1 MNVNNTTSSVSSN
14 NGFSGMISGMDTD
27 SLVEKLLSGTQSKID
42 KQKAI
47 KTQTEWKIEN
57 YRDVITQINSFSSK
71 YFNTA
76 YGASSKNNLASSA
89 FFNAMTSR
97 VTGGNAVKIISSAA
111 GASTEDMN
119 IIVKQLASKAKLTS
133 SVNVSGESVLKG
145 GTVNVDQIK
154 SIIDTEGEFT
164 FTLALDGAG
173 KSISLKAE
181 DITDASG
188 NITED
193 SIISALKTEVSQ
205 KFGGYVK
212 VNTAEVEGAKNV
224 SLAVDFEGV
233 NGESGHELKIT
244 GSNAAAF
251 GFEPGASTRISTS
264 SKLSSLG
271 LTGDSFS
278 FEINGEEF
286 SFTGENT
293 IADVISAVNKSDA
306 GVKLSYS
313 SISDSFSMEATESGS
328 KYGIN
333 VTETSGD
340 FLSKIF
346 GSDKFE
352 NGALKSDA
360 VTAGTD
366 AIVSING
373 NEFSRTSNNFTI
385 EGVTLQ
391 LTEVSQAKY
400 DAAGNVIGYEE
411 TNVTTERN
419 TDAIFD
425 TIKSFVEDYN
435 KLIEKLN
442 GYVTADPTYRKY
454 APLTD
459 AQRDEMTESQIEK
472 WEEKSKQGLL
482 YGDSTI
488 RGFLQD
494 MRSALYTRSN
504 TSAIALYNIGIET
517 SSNKEDR
524 GKLVI
529 DEEALKKALS
539 ENIEEVEK
547 LFVGENGLSEKLTNI
562 MDKTAKVSAGSPGEL
577 VRLAG
582 AKELKATQTNSTL
595 AAELKRIDDRI
606 SLLNTR
612 YNKEKDR
619 YWKQFNAMETI
630 ISNYSA
636 QSAYLGQQFTY

>member
-1 MNVNNTTSSVSSN
+1 MNVNSTSSVSSN

-42 KQKAI
+42 KQNAL

-57 YRDVITQINSFSSK
+57 YRDVITSINSFSSK
-71 YFNTA
+71 YFDTS
-76 YGASSKNNLASSA
+76 YGASTTNNLSSSA
-89 FFNAMTSR
+89 FFNTMTSK
-97 VTGGNAVKIISSAA
+97 VSGSNAVKIISSAA

-145 GTVNVDQIK
+145 GKVDIEAIK
-154 SIIDTEGEFT
+154 STIESNGEFT
-164 FTLALDGAG
+164 FTLTLDGAQ
-173 KSISLKAE
+173 KSITLKKE
-181 DITDASG
+181 DITDADG

-193 SIISALKTEVSQ
+193 SVISALETEVSQ

-212 VNTAEVEGAKNV
+212 VNVDSEKAV
-224 SLAVDFEGV
+224 SLAIDF
-233 NGESGHELKIT
+233 NGEKGHELKGT
-244 GSNAAAF
+244 GSNASAF
-251 GFEPGASTRISTS
+251 GFEPGSSTRISTS
-264 SKLSSLG
+264 SKLSELG

-278 FEINGEEF
+278 FEINGEKF
-286 SFTGENT
+286 SFTAENT
-293 IADVISAVNKSDA
+293 VADVISAINKSDA

-313 SISDSFSMEATESGS
+313 SISDSFSMEATESGA
-328 KYGIN
+328 KFGISI
-333 VTETSGD
+333 TETSGN

-346 GSDKFE
+346 GADKFE
-352 NGALKSDA
+352 NGALKADA

-373 NEFSRTSNNFTI
+373 NEFSRTSNSFTI
-385 EGVTLQ
+385 DGVTLQ
-391 LTEVSQAKY
+391 LTDVSAQKY

-411 TNVTTERN
+411 SKITTERD
-419 TDAIFD
+419 TEAIFN

-435 KLIEKLN
+435 KMIEKLN
-442 GYVTADPTYRKY
+442 GYVYEEPNYRKY

-488 RGFLQD
+488 RTFLQN
-494 MRSALYTRSN
+494 MRNALYTKST
-504 TSAIALYNIGIET
+504 TSKIALYDIGIET
-517 SSNKEDR
+517 SSNMDDR

-539 ENIEEVEK
+539 TNMEEVEK
-547 LFVGENGLSEKLTNI
+547 LFAGTNGLASKLNDI
-562 MDKTAKVSAGSPGEL
+562 MDKTAKVSAADPGEL
-577 VRLAG
+577 VRIAG
-582 AKELKATQTNSTL
+582 AKESKATQTQSTL
-595 AAELKRIDDRI
+595 YEELRRIDERI

>member
-1 MNVNNTTSSVSSN
+1 MNVNSTTSSVSSN

-42 KQKAI
+42 KQKGL

-89 FFNAMTSR
+89 FFNAMTSK
-97 VTGGNAVKIISSAA
+97 VTGGNAVKIVSSAA

-154 SIIDTEGEFT
+154 SVIDTEGEFT
-164 FTLALDGAG
+164 FTLSLDGAG
-173 KSISLKAE
+173 KSITLKDE

-193 SIISALKTEVSQ
+193 SIISALETEVSQ

-212 VNTAEVEGAKNV
+212 VNTAEVDGAKNI
-224 SLAVDFEGV
+224 SLAVDF
-233 NGESGHELKIT
+233 NGESGHELKVT
-244 GSNAAAF
+244 GSNAMAL
-251 GFEPGASTRISTS
+251 GLNPGTSTRISTS
-264 SKLSSLG
+264 SKLSELG
-271 LTGDSFS
+271 LTGDAFS
-278 FEINGEEF
+278 FEINGEKFEF
-286 SFTGENT
+286 TAEST

-313 SISDSFSMEATESGS
+313 SISDSFSIEATESGS

-333 VTETSGD
+333 ITETSGG

-346 GSDKFE
+346 GSENFE
-352 NGALKSDA
+352 NGVLKQDA
-360 VTAGTD
+360 VTKGTD

-373 NEFSRTSNNFTI
+373 NEFSRTSNNFTV

-400 DAAGNVIGYEE
+400 DAAGNVTGYEE
-411 TNVTTERN
+411 TKVTTERN
-419 TDAIFD
+419 TEAIFD

-435 KLIEKLN
+435 KMIEKLN

-547 LFVGENGLSEKLTNI
+547 LFVGENGLADKLTNI

>member
-1 MNVNNTTSSVSSN
+1 MNVNSTSSVSSN

-27 SLVEKLLSGTQSKID
+27 TLVEKLLSGTQSKID
-42 KQKAI
+42 KQKGL

-57 YRDVITQINSFSSK
+57 YRDVITQINSFSTK
-71 YFNTA
+71 YFNTT
-76 YGASSKNNLASSA
+76 YGASSKNNLSSSA
-89 FFNAMTSR
+89 FFNAMTSK
-97 VTGGNAVKIISSAA
+97 VTGGNAVKVISSAA
-111 GASTEDMN
+111 GASAEDMN
-119 IIVKQLASKAKLTS
+119 IIVKQLASKAKLSS

-145 GTVNVDQIK
+145 GSVDVDQIK
-154 SIIDTEGEFT
+154 SIIDENGEFT
-164 FTLALDGAG
+164 FTLSLDGAQ
-173 KSISLKAE
+173 KSITLKAD
-181 DITDASG
+181 DIKDVNG
-188 NITED
+188 DITED
-193 SIISALKTEVSQ
+193 SIIDALGKEISQ

-212 VNTAEVEGAKNV
+212 LEATEVDGSKKLN
-224 SLAVDFEGV
+224 LAIDF
-233 NGESGHELKIT
+233 NGEKGHELKVT
-244 GSNAAAF
+244 GSNASAF
-251 GFEPGASTRISTS
+251 GFEPGSSTRISTS
-264 SKLSSLG
+264 SKLSALG
-271 LTGDSFS
+271 LTGDNFS
-278 FEINGEEF
+278 FEINGEKF
-286 SFTGENT
+286 SFTAENT
-293 IADVISAVNKSDA
+293 VADVISAVNKSDA

-313 SISDSFSMEATESGS
+313 SISDSFSLEATESGS

-333 VTETSGD
+333 ITETSGD

-346 GSDKFE
+346 GADKFE

-360 VTAGTD
+360 VVAGQD
-366 AIVSING
+366 AVVSING

-385 EGVTLQ
+385 DGITLQ
-391 LTEVSQAKY
+391 LTAVSEAKY
-400 DAAGNVIGYEE
+400 DGNGNVIGYEE
-411 TNVTTERN
+411 TKITTERD
-419 TDAIFD
+419 TEAIFE

-435 KLIEKLN
+435 KMLDKLN
-442 GYVTADPTYRKY
+442 GYIYEEPNYRKY

-488 RGFLQD
+488 RTFLQN
-494 MRSALYTRSN
+494 MRSALYTKST
-504 TSAIALYNIGIET
+504 TSKVALYDIGIET

-547 LFVGENGLSEKLTNI
+547 LFVGTNGLSDKLTDI
-562 MDKTAKVSAGSPGEL
+562 MDRTAKVSAADPGEL

-582 AKELKATQTNSTL
+582 AKESKATQTQSTL
-595 AAELKRIDDRI
+595 YNELKRIDDRI
-606 SLLNTR
+606 SVLNTR

-630 ISNYSA
+630 ISNYSS
-636 QSAYLGQQFTY
+636 QSAYLGQQFSY

>member
-1 MNVNNTTSSVSSN
+1 MNVNSTSSVSSN

-42 KQKAI
+42 KQKGL

-71 YFNTA
+71 YFNTT
-76 YGASSKNNLASSA
+76 YGSSAKNNLSSSA
-89 FFNAMTSR
+89 FFNAMTSK
-97 VTGGNAVKIISSAA
+97 VISGNAVKVVSSAA

-145 GTVNVDQIK
+145 GK
-154 SIIDTEGEFT
+154 IDTEAIKSTINETGEFT
-164 FTLALDGAG
+164 FTLTLDGAQ
-173 KSISLKAE
+173 KAITLKKE
-181 DITDASG
+181 DLMDADG

-193 SIISALKTEVSQ
+193 AVISALETEVSQ
-205 KFGGYVK
+205 KFGGYIK
-212 VNTAEVEGAKNV
+212 VNVAEVDGAKNI
-224 SLAVDFEGV
+224 SLAIDF
-233 NGESGHELKIT
+233 NGEKGHELKVT
-244 GSNAAAF
+244 GANASAL
-251 GFEPGASTRISTS
+251 GLVPGASTRISTS
-264 SKLSSLG
+264 SKLSELG

-278 FEINGEEF
+278 FEINGEKF
-286 SFTGENT
+286 SFTAENT
-293 IADVISAVNKSDA
+293 VADVISAVNKSDA

-313 SISDSFSMEATESGS
+313 SISDSFSMEATESGA
-328 KYGIN
+328 KFGIN
-333 VTETSGD
+333 ITETSGN

-360 VTAGTD
+360 VVAGQD

-385 EGVTLQ
+385 DGVTLQ
-391 LTEVSQAKY
+391 LTDVSAAKY
-400 DAAGNVIGYEE
+400 DGSGNVIGYEE
-411 TNVTTERN
+411 TKITTERD
-419 TDAIFD
+419 TESILE

-435 KLIEKLN
+435 KMLEKLN
-442 GYVTADPTYRKY
+442 GYIYEEPNYRKY

-488 RGFLQD
+488 RNFLQQ
-494 MRSALYTRSN
+494 MRGALYTKST
-504 TSAIALYNIGIET
+504 TSSVALYNIGIET
-517 SSNKEDR
+517 SSNKDDR

-529 DEEALKKALS
+529 DEEALKKAL
-539 ENIEEVEK
+539 ETNADEVEK
-547 LFVGENGLSEKLTNI
+547 LFVGENGLAEKLTNI
-562 MDKTAKVSAGSPGEL
+562 MDRTAKVSAADPGEL
-577 VRLAG
+577 VRIAG
-582 AKELKATQTNSTL
+582 AKESKATQTQSTL
-595 AAELKRIDDRI
+595 YNELKRIDDRI
-606 SLLNTR
+606 SVLNTR

-630 ISNYSA
+630 ISNYSS

>member
-1 MNVNNTTSSVSSN
+1 MNVNSTSSVSSN

-42 KQKAI
+42 KQKGL

-57 YRDVITQINSFSSK
+57 YRDVITQINNFSSK

-76 YGASSKNNLASSA
+76 YGASSKNNLSSAA
-89 FFNAMTSR
+89 FFNAMTSK
-97 VTGGNAVKIISSAA
+97 VSGGNAVKIISSAA
-111 GASTEDMN
+111 GASAEDMN
-119 IIVKQLASKAKLTS
+119 IIVKQLASKAKLSS

-145 GTVNVDQIK
+145 GKVNIEQIK
-154 SIIDTEGEFT
+154 STIDQNGEFT
-164 FTLALDGAG
+164 FTLSLDGAQ
-173 KSISLKAE
+173 KAITLKKE
-181 DITDASG
+181 DIMDADG

-193 SIISALKTEVSQ
+193 SVIDALGKEISQ

-212 VNTAEVEGAKNV
+212 LNTTEVDGAKNV
-224 SLAVDFEGV
+224 SLAIDF
-233 NGESGHELKIT
+233 NGEKGHELRVT
-244 GSNAAAF
+244 GANAGAF

-264 SKLSSLG
+264 SKLSDLG

-278 FEINGEEF
+278 FEINGEKF
-286 SFTGENT
+286 SFTANNT
-293 IADVISAVNKSDA
+293 VADVISAINKSDA

-313 SISDSFSMEATESGS
+313 SISDSFSLEATESGS
-328 KYGIN
+328 KFGISIN
-333 VTETSGD
+333 ETEGN

-352 NGALKSDA
+352 NGALKADA
-360 VTAGTD
+360 VVAGQD
-366 AIVSING
+366 AVVSING

-385 EGVTLQ
+385 DGVTMQ
-391 LTEVSQAKY
+391 LTAVSAQKY
-400 DAAGNVIGYEE
+400 DGAGNVIGYEE
-411 TNVTTERN
+411 TKVSTERD
-419 TDAIFD
+419 TEAIFE

-435 KLIEKLN
+435 KMIEKLN
-442 GYVTADPTYRKY
+442 GYVYEEPTYRKY

-482 YGDSTI
+482 YGDTTI
-488 RGFLQD
+488 RNFLQN
-494 MRSALYTRSN
+494 MRSALYTKST
-504 TSAIALYNIGIET
+504 TSKIALYDIGIET
-517 SSNKEDR
+517 SSNKDDR

-539 ENIEEVEK
+539 ENVEEVEK
-547 LFVGENGLSEKLTNI
+547 LFVGTNGLADKLSDI
-562 MDKTAKVSAGSPGEL
+562 MDRTAKVSAATPGEL
-577 VRLAG
+577 VRIAG
-582 AKELKATQTNSTL
+582 AKESKATQTQSTL
-595 AAELKRIDDRI
+595 YNELRKIDERI
-606 SLLNTR
+606 SVLNTR

-630 ISNYSA
+630 ISNYSS

>member
-1 MNVNNTTSSVSSN
+1 MNVNSTSSVSSN

-42 KQKAI
+42 KQKGL

-57 YRDVITQINSFSSK
+57 YRDVITQINSFSTK

-76 YGASSKNNLASSA
+76 YGASAKNNLASSA
-89 FFNAMTSR
+89 FFNAMTSK

-145 GTVNVDQIK
+145 GQINIEQIK
-154 SIIDTEGEFT
+154 SVIDTNGEIT
-164 FTLALDGAG
+164 FTLSLDGAE
-173 KSISLKAE
+173 KAITLKKE
-181 DITDASG
+181 DIIDADG

-193 SIISALKTEVSQ
+193 AVINALETEVSQ
-205 KFGGYVK
+205 KFGGYIK
-212 VNTAEVEGAKNV
+212 VNVAEADGAKNI
-224 SLAVDFEGV
+224 SLAIDF
-233 NGESGHELKIT
+233 NGEKGHELKVT
-244 GSNAAAF
+244 GANASAL
-251 GFEPGASTRISTS
+251 GLVPGASTRISTS
-264 SKLSSLG
+264 SKLSALG

-278 FEINGEEF
+278 FEINGEKF

-293 IADVISAVNKSDA
+293 VADVISAINKSDA

-313 SISDSFSMEATESGS
+313 SISDSFSMEATESGA
-328 KYGIN
+328 KFGIN
-333 VTETSGD
+333 ITETSGN

-352 NGALKSDA
+352 NGALKTDA
-360 VTAGTD
+360 VVAGTD

-385 EGVTLQ
+385 DGVTLQ
-391 LTEVSQAKY
+391 LTDVSAAKY
-400 DAAGNVIGYEE
+400 DASGNVIGYEE
-411 TNVTTERN
+411 TKVTTERD
-419 TDAIFD
+419 TEAIFN

-435 KLIEKLN
+435 KMLEKLN
-442 GYVTADPTYRKY
+442 GYIYEEPNYRKY

-459 AQRDEMTESQIEK
+459 AQRDEMTDSQIEK

-488 RGFLQD
+488 RNFLQQ
-494 MRSALYTRSN
+494 MRGALYTKST
-504 TSAIALYNIGIET
+504 TSKIALYDIGIET
-517 SSNKEDR
+517 SSNKEDK

-529 DEEALKKALS
+529 DEEALKKAI
-539 ENIEEVEK
+539 ETNAEEVEK
-547 LFVGENGLSEKLTNI
+547 LFVGSNGLADKLTNI
-562 MDKTAKVSAGSPGEL
+562 MDRTAKVSAADPGEL
-577 VRLAG
+577 VRIAG
-582 AKELKATQTNSTL
+582 AKESKATQTNSTL
-595 AAELKRIDDRI
+595 YAELKRIDNRI
-606 SLLNTR
+606 SILNTR

-630 ISNYSA
+630 ISNYSS

>member
-1 MNVNNTTSSVSSN
+1 MNVNSTSSVSSN

-42 KQKAI
+42 KQNAL

-57 YRDVITQINSFSSK
+57 YRDVITSINSFSSK
-71 YFNTA
+71 YFDTS
-76 YGASSKNNLASSA
+76 YGASTTNNLSSSA
-89 FFNAMTSR
+89 FFNTMTSK
-97 VTGGNAVKIISSAA
+97 VSGGNAVKIISSAA

-145 GTVNVDQIK
+145 GKVNVDQIK
-154 SIIDTEGEFT
+154 SVIDTSGEFT
-164 FTLALDGAG
+164 FTLSLDGAQ
-173 KSISLKAE
+173 KAITLKKE
-181 DITDASG
+181 DIMDADG

-193 SIISALKTEVSQ
+193 SVISALETEISQ

-212 VNTAEVEGAKNV
+212 VNVDSEKAV
-224 SLAVDFEGV
+224 SLAIDF
-233 NGESGHELKIT
+233 NGEKGHELKVT
-244 GSNAAAF
+244 GSNAGAL
-251 GFEPGASTRISTS
+251 GFEPGSSTRISTS
-264 SKLSSLG
+264 SKLSDLG

-278 FEINGEEF
+278 FEINGEKF
-286 SFTGENT
+286 SFTADNT
-293 IADVISAVNKSDA
+293 VADVISAVNKSDA

-313 SISDSFSMEATESGS
+313 SISDSFSMEATESGA

-333 VTETSGD
+333 ITETSGD

-346 GSDKFE
+346 GADKFE
-352 NGALKSDA
+352 NGALKADA
-360 VTAGTD
+360 VVAGKD
-366 AIVSING
+366 AVVSING

-391 LTEVSQAKY
+391 LTDVSTAKY
-400 DAAGNVIGYEE
+400 DASGNVIGYEE
-411 TNVTTERN
+411 SKITTERD
-419 TDAIFD
+419 TDAIFN

-435 KLIEKLN
+435 KMIEKLN
-442 GYVTADPTYRKY
+442 GYVYEEPNYRKY

-488 RGFLQD
+488 RNFLQN
-494 MRSALYTRSN
+494 MRSALYTKST
-504 TSAIALYNIGIET
+504 TSKIALYDIGIET
-517 SSNKEDR
+517 SSNKDNR

-539 ENIEEVEK
+539 TNMEEVEK
-547 LFVGENGLSEKLTNI
+547 LFAGTNGLASKLTDI
-562 MDKTAKVSAGSPGEL
+562 MDRTAKVSAATPGEL
-577 VRLAG
+577 VRIAG
-582 AKELKATQTNSTL
+582 AKESKATQTQSTL
-595 AAELKRIDDRI
+595 YEELRRIDERI

>member
-1 MNVNNTTSSVSSN
+1 MNVNSTSSVSSN

-27 SLVEKLLSGTQSKID
+27 TLVEKLLSGTQSKID
-42 KQKAI
+42 KQKGL

-76 YGASSKNNLASSA
+76 YGASAKNNLSSSA
-89 FFNAMTSR
+89 FFNAMTSK

-145 GTVNVDQIK
+145 GKVNIEQIK
-154 SIIDTEGEFT
+154 SVIDTSGEFT
-164 FTLALDGAG
+164 FTLSLDGAE
-173 KSISLKAE
+173 KAITLKTE
-181 DITDASG
+181 DITDANG

-193 SIISALKTEVSQ
+193 SVISALETEVSQ

-212 VNTAEVEGAKNV
+212 VNVTEVDGAKNI
-224 SLAVDFEGV
+224 SLAVDF
-233 NGESGHELKIT
+233 NGEKGHELKVT
-244 GSNAAAF
+244 GSNAGAF
-251 GFEPGASTRISTS
+251 GLEPGASTRISTS

-278 FEINGEEF
+278 FQINGEKF
-286 SFTGENT
+286 SFTADNT
-293 IADVISAVNKSDA
+293 VADVISAINKSDA

-313 SISDSFSMEATESGS
+313 SISDSFSMEATESGA
-328 KYGIN
+328 KYGISI
-333 VTETSGD
+333 TETSGD

-352 NGALKSDA
+352 NGVLKSDA
-360 VTAGTD
+360 VVAGQD

-385 EGVTLQ
+385 DGVTLQ
-391 LTEVSQAKY
+391 LTDVSAAKY
-400 DAAGNVIGYEE
+400 DGSGNVIGYEE
-411 TNVTTERN
+411 TKIETERD
-419 TDAIFD
+419 TEAIFN

-435 KLIEKLN
+435 KMLDKLN
-442 GYVTADPTYRKY
+442 GYIYAKPTYRKY

-482 YGDSTI
+482 YGDTTI
-488 RGFLQD
+488 RTFLQQ
-494 MRSALYTRSN
+494 MRSALYTKST
-504 TSAIALYNIGIET
+504 TSKVALYDIGIET
-517 SSNKEDR
+517 SSNKDDR

-529 DEEALKKALS
+529 DEEALKKAL
-539 ENIEEVEK
+539 ETNPDEVEK
-547 LFVGENGLSEKLTNI
+547 LFVGTNGLASKLTNI
-562 MDKTAKVSAGSPGEL
+562 MDRTAKVSAADPGEL
-577 VRLAG
+577 VRIAG
-582 AKELKATQTNSTL
+582 AKESKATQTQSTL
-595 AAELKRIDDRI
+595 YYELRRIDDRI
-606 SLLNTR
+606 SVLNTR

>member
-1 MNVNNTTSSVSSN
+1 MNVNSTSSASSN

-27 SLVEKLLSGTQSKID
+27 QLVEKLLSGTQSKID
-42 KQKAI
+42 KQKGL

-57 YRDVITQINSFSSK
+57 YRDVITQINGFSTK

-76 YGASSKNNLASSA
+76 FGASSKNNLSSSA
-89 FFNAMTSR
+89 FFNAMTSK

-119 IIVKQLASKAKLTS
+119 IIVKQLASKAKLSS

-145 GTVNVDQIK
+145 GKIQVDQIK
-154 SIIDTEGEFT
+154 SVIDTNGEFT
-164 FTLALDGAG
+164 FTLSLDGAQ
-173 KSISLKAE
+173 KAITLKAE
-181 DITDASG
+181 DITDADG

-193 SIISALKTEVSQ
+193 SVISALKTEISQ

-212 VNTAEVEGAKNV
+212 VNVAEVDGAKNL
-224 SLAVDFEGV
+224 SLAIDF
-233 NGESGHELKIT
+233 NGEKGHELKVT
-244 GSNAAAF
+244 GSNAGAL
-251 GFEPGASTRISTS
+251 GLEPGASTRISTS
-264 SKLSSLG
+264 SKLSALG

-278 FEINGEEF
+278 FEINGEKF
-286 SFTGENT
+286 SFTKDNT

-313 SISDSFSMEATESGS
+313 SISDSFSVEATETGS

-333 VTETSGD
+333 ITETSGD

-352 NGALKSDA
+352 NGKLKSGA
-360 VTAGTD
+360 VVAGKD

-385 EGVTLQ
+385 DGVTLQ

-411 TNVTTERN
+411 TKVTTERD

-435 KLIEKLN
+435 KMIEKLN
-442 GYVTADPTYRKY
+442 DYVYAEPTYRKY

-488 RGFLQD
+488 RTFLQN
-494 MRSALYTRSN
+494 MRSALYTKST
-504 TSAIALYNIGIET
+504 TSKIALYDIGIET

-539 ENIEEVEK
+539 SNPEEIEK
-547 LFVGENGLSEKLTNI
+547 LFVGTNGLASKLTDI
-562 MDKTAKVSAGSPGEL
+562 MDRTAKVSAATPGEL
-577 VRLAG
+577 VRIAG
-582 AKELKATQTNSTL
+582 AKESKATQTQSTL
-595 AAELKRIDDRI
+595 YNELKRIDDRI
-606 SLLNTR
+606 SVLNTR

-630 ISNYSA
+630 ISNYSS

>member
-42 KQKAI
+42 KQKAL

-57 YRDVITQINSFSSK
+57 YRDVITQINGFSSK

-76 YGASSKNNLASSA
+76 YGASAKNNLASSA
-89 FFNAMTSR
+89 FFNAMTSK
-97 VTGGNAVKIISSAA
+97 VSGSNAVKIVSSAA

-119 IIVKQLASKAKLTS
+119 IIVKQLASKAKLSS

-145 GTVNVDQIK
+145 GSVNVDQIK
-154 SIIDTEGEFT
+154 SVIDTNGEFT
-164 FTLALDGAG
+164 FTLSLDGAQ
-173 KSISLKAE
+173 KAITLKKE
-181 DITDASG
+181 ELMDADG

-193 SIISALKTEVSQ
+193 AVIDALSKDISQ

-212 VNTAEVEGAKNV
+212 LNPEDTENLKIE
-224 SLAVDFEGV
+224 VDFG
-233 NGESGHELKIT
+233 GEKGHELKIV
-244 GSNAAAF
+244 GANASAL

-264 SKLSSLG
+264 SKLSDLG

-278 FEINGEEF
+278 FEINGEKF

-293 IADVISAVNKSDA
+293 VADVISAVNKSDA

-313 SISDSFSMEATESGS
+313 SISDSFSIEATESGA

-333 VTETSGD
+333 IKETSGD
-340 FLSKIF
+340 FLSRIF
-346 GSDKFE
+346 GADNFE
-352 NGALKSDA
+352 NGELKADA

-373 NEFSRTSNNFTI
+373 NEFSRTSNTFTI
-385 EGVTLQ
+385 DGVTLQ
-391 LTEVSQAKY
+391 LTDVSNAKY

-411 TNVTTERN
+411 AKVTTERD
-419 TDAIFD
+419 TESIVE

-435 KLIEKLN
+435 KMLDKLN
-442 GYVTADPTYRKY
+442 GYIYEDPNYRKY

-482 YGDSTI
+482 YQDSTI
-488 RGFLQD
+488 RTFLQN
-494 MRSALYTRSN
+494 MRSALYTKSA
-504 TSAIALYNIGIET
+504 TSKVALYDIGIET
-517 SSNKEDR
+517 SNNKDDK

-529 DEEALKKALS
+529 DEDALRKAL
-539 ENIEEVEK
+539 ETNPEEVEK
-547 LFVGENGLSEKLTNI
+547 LFTGTNGLASKLTNI
-562 MDKTAKVSAGSPGEL
+562 MDKTAKVSASNPGEL
-577 VRLAG
+577 VRMAG
-582 AKELKATQTNSTL
+582 AKELKTTQTNSTL
-595 AAELKRIDDRI
+595 YAELKRIDDRI
-606 SLLNTR
+606 SVLNTR

-630 ISNYSA
+630 ISNYSS

>member
-1 MNVNNTTSSVSSN
+1 MNVNSTSSVSSN

-27 SLVEKLLSGTQSKID
+27 TLVEKLLSGTQSKID
-42 KQKAI
+42 KQKGL

-76 YGASSKNNLASSA
+76 FGASSKNNLASSA
-89 FFNAMTSR
+89 FFNAMTSK
-97 VTGGNAVKIISSAA
+97 VTGGNAVKVISSAA

-119 IIVKQLASKAKLTS
+119 IIVKQLASKAKLSS

-145 GTVNVDQIK
+145 GSVNVEQIK
-154 SIIDTEGEFT
+154 SVIDTNGEFT
-164 FTLALDGAG
+164 FTLTLDGAQ
-173 KSISLKAE
+173 KAITLKAE
-181 DITDASG
+181 DITDADG

-193 SIISALKTEVSQ
+193 SVISALETEVSQ

-212 VNTAEVEGAKNV
+212 VNVAEVDGSKKL
-224 SLAVDFEGV
+224 SLAVDF
-233 NGESGHELKIT
+233 NGEKGHELRVT
-244 GSNAAAF
+244 GANASAL
-251 GFEPGASTRISTS
+251 GLVPGASTRISTS
-264 SKLSSLG
+264 SKLSELG

-278 FEINGEEF
+278 FEINGEKF
-286 SFTGENT
+286 SFTADNT
-293 IADVISAVNKSDA
+293 VADVISAVNKSDA

-313 SISDSFSMEATESGS
+313 SISDSFSMEATESGA
-328 KYGIN
+328 KYGISI
-333 VTETSGD
+333 TETSGD

-352 NGALKSDA
+352 NGVLKSDA
-360 VTAGTD
+360 VVAGQD

-385 EGVTLQ
+385 DGVTLQ
-391 LTEVSQAKY
+391 LTDVSAAKY
-400 DAAGNVIGYEE
+400 DGSGNVIGYEE
-411 TNVTTERN
+411 TKIATERD
-419 TDAIFD
+419 TEAIFN

-435 KLIEKLN
+435 KMLDKLN
-442 GYVTADPTYRKY
+442 GYIYEEPNYRKY

-488 RGFLQD
+488 RTFLQQ
-494 MRSALYTRSN
+494 MRSALYTKST
-504 TSAIALYNIGIET
+504 TSKVALYDIGIET
-517 SSNKEDR
+517 SSNKDDR

-529 DEEALKKALS
+529 DEEALKKAL
-539 ENIEEVEK
+539 ETNADEVEK
-547 LFVGENGLSEKLTNI
+547 LFVGENGLAEKLTTI
-562 MDKTAKVSAGSPGEL
+562 MDRTAKVSAADPGEL
-577 VRLAG
+577 VRIAG
-582 AKELKATQTNSTL
+582 AKESKATQTQSTL
-595 AAELKRIDDRI
+595 YNELRRIDERI
-606 SLLNTR
+606 SVLNTR

-630 ISNYSA
+630 ISNYSS

>member
-1 MNVNNTTSSVSSN
+1 MNVNSTSSVSSN

-27 SLVEKLLSGTQSKID
+27 TLVEKLLSGTQSKID
-42 KQKAI
+42 KQKGL

-76 YGASSKNNLASSA
+76 FGASSKNNLASSA
-89 FFNAMTSR
+89 FFNAMTSK
-97 VTGGNAVKIISSAA
+97 VTGGNAVKVISSAA

-119 IIVKQLASKAKLTS
+119 IIVKQLASKAKLSS

-145 GTVNVDQIK
+145 GSVNVEQIK
-154 SIIDTEGEFT
+154 SVIDTNGEFT
-164 FTLALDGAG
+164 FTLTLDGAQ
-173 KSISLKAE
+173 KAITLKAE
-181 DITDASG
+181 DITDADG

-193 SIISALKTEVSQ
+193 SVISALETEVSQ

-212 VNTAEVEGAKNV
+212 VNVAEVDGSKKL
-224 SLAVDFEGV
+224 SLAVDF
-233 NGESGHELKIT
+233 NGEKGHELRVT
-244 GSNAAAF
+244 GANASAL
-251 GFEPGASTRISTS
+251 GLVPGASTRISTS
-264 SKLSSLG
+264 SKLSELG

-278 FEINGEEF
+278 FEINGEKF
-286 SFTGENT
+286 SFTADNT
-293 IADVISAVNKSDA
+293 VADVISAVNKSDA

-313 SISDSFSMEATESGS
+313 SISDSFSMEATESGA
-328 KYGIN
+328 KYGISI
-333 VTETSGD
+333 TETSGD

-360 VTAGTD
+360 VVAGQD

-385 EGVTLQ
+385 DGVTLQ
-391 LTEVSQAKY
+391 LTDVSAAKY
-400 DAAGNVIGYEE
+400 DANGNVIGYEE
-411 TNVTTERN
+411 TKIATERD
-419 TDAIFD
+419 TEAIFN

-435 KLIEKLN
+435 KMLDKLN
-442 GYVTADPTYRKY
+442 GYIYEEPNYRKY

-488 RGFLQD
+488 RNFLQQ
-494 MRSALYTRSN
+494 MRGALYTKST
-504 TSAIALYNIGIET
+504 TSSVALYNIGIET
-517 SSNKEDR
+517 SSNKDDR

-529 DEEALKKALS
+529 DEEALKKAL
-539 ENIEEVEK
+539 ETNADEVEK
-547 LFVGENGLSEKLTNI
+547 LFVGENGLAEKLTNI
-562 MDKTAKVSAGSPGEL
+562 MDRTAKVSAADPGEL
-577 VRLAG
+577 VRIAG
-582 AKELKATQTNSTL
+582 AKESKATQTQSTL
-595 AAELKRIDDRI
+595 YNELRRIDERI
-606 SLLNTR
+606 SVLNTR

-630 ISNYSA
+630 ISNYSS

>member
-1 MNVNNTTSSVSSN
+1 MNVNSTSSVSSN

-42 KQKAI
+42 KQKAL

-57 YRDVITQINSFSSK
+57 YRDVITQINGFSSK

-76 YGASSKNNLASSA
+76 YGASAKNNLASSA
-89 FFNAMTSR
+89 FFNAMTSK
-97 VTGGNAVKIISSAA
+97 VSGSNAVKIVSSAA

-119 IIVKQLASKAKLTS
+119 IIVKQLASKAKLSS

-145 GTVNVDQIK
+145 GSVNVDQIK
-154 SIIDTEGEFT
+154 SVIDTNGEFT
-164 FTLALDGAG
+164 FTLSLDGAQ
-173 KSISLKAE
+173 KAITLKKE
-181 DITDASG
+181 ELMDADG

-193 SIISALKTEVSQ
+193 AVIDALSKDISQ

-212 VNTAEVEGAKNV
+212 LNAEDTENLKIE
-224 SLAVDFEGV
+224 VDFG
-233 NGESGHELKIT
+233 GEKGHELKIV
-244 GSNAAAF
+244 GSNASAL

-264 SKLSSLG
+264 SKLSDLG

-278 FEINGEEF
+278 FEINGEKF

-293 IADVISAVNKSDA
+293 VADVISAVNKSDA

-313 SISDSFSMEATESGS
+313 SISDSFSIEATESGA

-333 VTETSGD
+333 IKETSGD
-340 FLSKIF
+340 FLSRIF
-346 GSDKFE
+346 GADNFE
-352 NGALKSDA
+352 NGELKADA

-373 NEFSRTSNNFTI
+373 NEFSRTSNTFTI
-385 EGVTLQ
+385 DGVTLQ
-391 LTEVSQAKY
+391 LTDVSNAKY

-411 TNVTTERN
+411 AKVTTERD
-419 TDAIFD
+419 TESIVE

-435 KLIEKLN
+435 KMLDKLN
-442 GYVTADPTYRKY
+442 GYIYEDPNYRKY

-459 AQRDEMTESQIEK
+459 AQREEMTESQIEK

-482 YGDSTI
+482 YQDSTI
-488 RGFLQD
+488 RTFLQN
-494 MRSALYTRSN
+494 MRSALYTKSA
-504 TSAIALYNIGIET
+504 TSKVALYDIGIET
-517 SSNKEDR
+517 SNNKDDK

-529 DEEALKKALS
+529 DEDALRKAL
-539 ENIEEVEK
+539 ETNPEEVEK
-547 LFVGENGLSEKLTNI
+547 LFTGTNGLASKLTSI
-562 MDKTAKVSAGSPGEL
+562 MDKTAKVSASNPGEL
-577 VRLAG
+577 VRMAG
-582 AKELKATQTNSTL
+582 AKELKTTQTNSTL
-595 AAELKRIDDRI
+595 YAELKRIDDRI
-606 SLLNTR
+606 SVLNTR

-630 ISNYSA
+630 ISNYSS

>member
-42 KQKAI
+42 KQNAL

-57 YRDVITQINSFSSK
+57 YRDVITQINNFSSK
-71 YFNTA
+71 YFNTT
-76 YGASSKNNLASSA
+76 YGASSKNNLSSSA
-89 FFNAMTSR
+89 FFNAMTSK
-97 VTGGNAVKIISSAA
+97 VISGNAVKVISSAA
-111 GASTEDMN
+111 GASTDDMN
-119 IIVKQLASKAKLTS
+119 IIVKQLASKAKLSS

-145 GTVNVDQIK
+145 GSVNVDQIK
-154 SIIDTEGEFT
+154 SVIDTSGEFT
-164 FTLALDGAG
+164 FTLSLDGAE
-173 KSISLKAE
+173 KAITLKTE
-181 DITDASG
+181 DITDANG

-193 SIISALKTEVSQ
+193 SVISALETEVSQ

-212 VNTAEVEGAKNV
+212 VDVTEVDGAKNI
-224 SLAVDFEGV
+224 SLAVDF
-233 NGESGHELKIT
+233 NGEKGHELKVT
-244 GSNAAAF
+244 GSNAGAF
-251 GFEPGASTRISTS
+251 GLEPGTSTRISTS
-264 SKLSSLG
+264 SKLSALG

-278 FEINGEEF
+278 FEINGEKF

-293 IADVISAVNKSDA
+293 VADVISAVNKSDA

-313 SISDSFSMEATESGS
+313 SISDSFSIEATESGA
-328 KYGIN
+328 KYGISIK
-333 VTETSGD
+333 ETSGD
-340 FLSKIF
+340 FLSRIF
-346 GSDKFE
+346 GADNFE
-352 NGALKSDA
+352 NGELKADA

-385 EGVTLQ
+385 DGVTLQ
-391 LTEVSQAKY
+391 LTDVSAAKY
-400 DAAGNVIGYEE
+400 DGSGNVIGYEE
-411 TNVTTERN
+411 TKIATERD
-419 TDAIFD
+419 TESIVE

-435 KLIEKLN
+435 KMLDKLN
-442 GYVTADPTYRKY
+442 GYIYEEPNYRKY

-488 RGFLQD
+488 RTFLQN
-494 MRSALYTRSN
+494 MRSALYTKSD

-517 SSNKEDR
+517 SSNKDDR

-529 DEEALKKALS
+529 DEDALRKAV
-539 ENIEEVEK
+539 ETNADEVEK
-547 LFVGENGLSEKLTNI
+547 LFVGENGLADKLTNI
-562 MDKTAKVSAGSPGEL
+562 MDKTAKVSAADPGEL
-577 VRLAG
+577 VRIAG
-582 AKELKATQTNSTL
+582 AKESKATQTQSTL
-595 AAELKRIDDRI
+595 YAELKRIDERI

-619 YWKQFNAMETI
+619 YWKQFNAMESI

-636 QSAYLGQQFTY
+636 QSAYLGQQFAY

>member
-1 MNVNNTTSSVSSN
+1 MNVNSTSSVSSN

-27 SLVEKLLSGTQSKID
+27 TLVEKLLSGTQSKID
-42 KQKAI
+42 KQKGL

-76 YGASSKNNLASSA
+76 YGASAKNNLSSSA
-89 FFNAMTSR
+89 FFNAMTSKI
-97 VTGGNAVKIISSAA
+97 TSGNAVKIISSEP

-145 GTVNVDQIK
+145 GK
-154 SIIDTEGEFT
+154 IDTDAIKTTLNEAGEFT
-164 FTLALDGAG
+164 FTLTLDGAQ
-173 KSISLKAE
+173 KAITLKKE
-181 DITDASG
+181 DIMDADG

-193 SIISALKTEVSQ
+193 AVISALETEVSQ

-212 VNTAEVEGAKNV
+212 VDVAEVDGAKNI
-224 SLAVDFEGV
+224 SLAVDF
-233 NGESGHELKIT
+233 NGEKGHELKVT
-244 GSNAAAF
+244 GSNAGAL
-251 GFEPGASTRISTS
+251 GFEPGTSTRISTS
-264 SKLSSLG
+264 SKLSALG

-278 FEINGEEF
+278 FQINGEKF

-293 IADVISAVNKSDA
+293 VADVISAVNKSDA

-313 SISDSFSMEATESGS
+313 SISDSFSIEATESGA
-328 KYGIN
+328 KYGISI
-333 VTETSGD
+333 TETSGD

-352 NGALKSDA
+352 NGVLKSDA
-360 VTAGTD
+360 VVAGQD

-385 EGVTLQ
+385 DGVTLQ
-391 LTEVSQAKY
+391 LTDVSAAKY
-400 DAAGNVIGYEE
+400 DSSGNVIGYEE
-411 TNVTTERN
+411 TKIETERD
-419 TDAIFD
+419 TEAIFN

-435 KLIEKLN
+435 KMLDKLN
-442 GYVTADPTYRKY
+442 GYIYAEPTYRKY

-488 RGFLQD
+488 RTFLQQ
-494 MRSALYTRSN
+494 MRSALYTKST
-504 TSAIALYNIGIET
+504 TSKVALYDIGIET
-517 SSNKEDR
+517 SSNKDDR

-529 DEEALKKALS
+529 DEEALKKAL
-539 ENIEEVEK
+539 ETNADEVEK
-547 LFVGENGLSEKLTNI
+547 LFVGTNGLADKLTNI
-562 MDKTAKVSAGSPGEL
+562 MDRTAKVSAADPGEL
-577 VRLAG
+577 VRIAG
-582 AKELKATQTNSTL
+582 AKESKATQTQSTL
-595 AAELKRIDDRI
+595 YNELRRIDDRI
-606 SLLNTR
+606 SVLNTR

-630 ISNYSA
+630 ISNYSS

>member
-1 MNVNNTTSSVSSN
+1 MNVNSTSSVSSN

-42 KQKAI
+42 KQKGL

-76 YGASSKNNLASSA
+76 FGASSKNNLASSA
-89 FFNAMTSR
+89 FFNAMTSK

-119 IIVKQLASKAKLTS
+119 IIVKQLASKAKLSS

-145 GTVNVDQIK
+145 GKVDVEQIK
-154 SIIDTEGEFT
+154 SVIDTNGEFT
-164 FTLALDGAG
+164 FTLTLDGAQ
-173 KSISLKAE
+173 KAITLKAE
-181 DITDASG
+181 DITDADG

-193 SIISALKTEVSQ
+193 SVISALETEVSQ

-212 VNTAEVEGAKNV
+212 VNVAEVDGSKNL
-224 SLAVDFEGV
+224 SLEVDF
-233 NGESGHELKIT
+233 NGEKGHELKVT
-244 GSNAAAF
+244 GSNAAAL

-264 SKLSSLG
+264 SKLSELG
-271 LTGDSFS
+271 LSGDSFS
-278 FEINGEEF
+278 FQINGENF

-293 IADVISAVNKSDA
+293 VADVINAVNKSDA

-313 SISDSFSMEATESGS
+313 SISDSFSIEATESGS
-328 KYGIN
+328 KFGIN
-333 VTETSGD
+333 ITETSGD

-352 NGALKSDA
+352 NGALKADA
-360 VTAGTD
+360 VVAGKD

-385 EGVTLQ
+385 DGVTLQ
-391 LTEVSQAKY
+391 LTDVSAQKY

-411 TNVTTERN
+411 TTVSTERD
-419 TDAIFD
+419 TEAIFN

-435 KLIEKLN
+435 KMLDKLN
-442 GYVTADPTYRKY
+442 GYIYEEPNYRKY

-488 RGFLQD
+488 RTFLQQ
-494 MRSALYTRSN
+494 MRSALYTKST
-504 TSAIALYNIGIET
+504 TSKVALYDIGIET
-517 SSNKEDR
+517 SSNKDDR

-529 DEEALKKALS
+529 DEEALKKAL
-539 ENIEEVEK
+539 ETNADEVEK
-547 LFVGENGLSEKLTNI
+547 LFVGTNGLADKLTNI
-562 MDKTAKVSAGSPGEL
+562 MDRTAKVSAADPGEL
-577 VRLAG
+577 VRIAG
-582 AKELKATQTNSTL
+582 AKESKATQTQSTL
-595 AAELKRIDDRI
+595 FNELRRIDERI
-606 SLLNTR
+606 SVLNTR

>member
-1 MNVNNTTSSVSSN
+1 MNVNSTSSVSSN

-42 KQKAI
+42 KQNAL

-57 YRDVITQINSFSSK
+57 YRDVITSINSFSSK
-71 YFNTA
+71 YFDTS
-76 YGASSKNNLASSA
+76 YGASTTNNLSSSA
-89 FFNAMTSR
+89 FFNTMTSK
-97 VTGGNAVKIISSAA
+97 VSGSNAVKIISSAA

-145 GTVNVDQIK
+145 GKVDIEAIK
-154 SIIDTEGEFT
+154 STLESNGEFT
-164 FTLALDGAG
+164 FTLTLDGAQ
-173 KSISLKAE
+173 KSITLKKE
-181 DITDASG
+181 DITDADG

-193 SIISALKTEVSQ
+193 SVISALETEVSQ

-212 VNTAEVEGAKNV
+212 VNVDSEKAV
-224 SLAVDFEGV
+224 SLAIDF
-233 NGESGHELKIT
+233 NGEKGHELKVT
-244 GSNAAAF
+244 GSNASAF
-251 GFEPGASTRISTS
+251 GFEPGSSTRISTS
-264 SKLSSLG
+264 SKLSDLG

-278 FEINGEEF
+278 FEINGEKF
-286 SFTGENT
+286 SFTAENT
-293 IADVISAVNKSDA
+293 VADVISAINKSDA

-313 SISDSFSMEATESGS
+313 SISDSFSMEATESGA
-328 KYGIN
+328 KFGISI
-333 VTETSGD
+333 TETSGN

-346 GSDKFE
+346 GADKFE
-352 NGALKSDA
+352 NGALKADA

-373 NEFSRTSNNFTI
+373 NEFSRTSNSFTI
-385 EGVTLQ
+385 DGVTLQ
-391 LTEVSQAKY
+391 LTDVSAQKY

-411 TNVTTERN
+411 SKITTERD
-419 TDAIFD
+419 TEAIFN

-435 KLIEKLN
+435 KMIEKLN
-442 GYVTADPTYRKY
+442 GYVYEEPNYRKY

-488 RGFLQD
+488 RTFLQN
-494 MRSALYTRSN
+494 MRNALYTKST
-504 TSAIALYNIGIET
+504 TSKIALYDIGIET
-517 SSNKEDR
+517 SSNMDDR

-539 ENIEEVEK
+539 TNMEEVEK
-547 LFVGENGLSEKLTNI
+547 LFAGTNGLASKLNDI
-562 MDKTAKVSAGSPGEL
+562 MDKTAKVSAADPGEL
-577 VRLAG
+577 VRIAG
-582 AKELKATQTNSTL
+582 AKESKATQTQSTL
-595 AAELKRIDDRI
+595 YEELRRIDERI

>member
-1 MNVNNTTSSVSSN
+1 MSSVSSVSSN

-42 KQKAI
+42 KQKGL

-89 FFNAMTSR
+89 FFNAMTSK

-133 SVNVSGESVLKG
+133 SVNISGESVLKG
-145 GTVNVDQIK
+145 GTVDVDQIK
-154 SIIDTEGEFT
+154 SVIDTNGEFT
-164 FTLALDGAG
+164 FTLTLDGAQ
-173 KSISLKAE
+173 KAITLKTE
-181 DITDASG
+181 DITDADG

-193 SIISALKTEVSQ
+193 SVIDALGKEISQ

-212 VNTAEVEGAKNV
+212 LNTTVVDGAKNV
-224 SLAVDFEGV
+224 SLAVDF

-251 GFEPGASTRISTS
+251 GFEPGTSTRISTS

-278 FEINGEEF
+278 FEINGESF
-286 SFTGENT
+286 SFTSENT
-293 IADVISAVNKSDA
+293 VADVISAVNKSDA

-313 SISDSFSMEATESGS
+313 SISDSFSIEATESGA
-328 KYGIN
+328 KYGISI
-333 VTETSGD
+333 TETSGD

-346 GSDKFE
+346 GADKFE
-352 NGALKSDA
+352 NGTLKSDA
-360 VTAGTD
+360 VVAGQD

-385 EGVTLQ
+385 DGVTLQ
-391 LTEVSQAKY
+391 LTDVSAQKL
-400 DAAGNVIGYEE
+400 DANGNVIGYEE
-411 TNVTTERN
+411 SKVTTERD
-419 TDAIFD
+419 TEAIFN

-435 KLIEKLN
+435 KMIEKLN
-442 GYVTADPTYRKY
+442 GYVYEEPNYRKY

-482 YGDSTI
+482 HGDSTI
-488 RGFLQD
+488 RNFLQN
-494 MRSALYTRSN
+494 MRSALYTKST
-504 TSAIALYNIGIET
+504 TSKVALYDIGIET

-529 DEEALKKALS
+529 DEEAIKKALS
-539 ENIEEVEK
+539 TNIEEVEK
-547 LFVGENGLSEKLTNI
+547 LFVGTNGLASKLSGI
-562 MDKTAKVSAGSPGEL
+562 MDRAAKVSAAEPGEL
-577 VRLAG
+577 VRIAG
-582 AKELKATQTNSTL
+582 AKESKATQTQSTL
-595 AAELKRIDDRI
+595 YNELKRIDDRI

>member
-1 MNVNNTTSSVSSN
+1 MNVNSTSSVSSN

-42 KQKAI
+42 KQKGL

-71 YFNTA
+71 YFNTT
-76 YGASSKNNLASSA
+76 YGASAKNNLSSSA
-89 FFNAMTSR
+89 FFNAMTSK
-97 VTGGNAVKIISSAA
+97 VISGNAVKVVSSAA

-145 GTVNVDQIK
+145 GK
-154 SIIDTEGEFT
+154 IDTEAIKSTINETGEFT
-164 FTLALDGAG
+164 FTLTLDGAQ
-173 KSISLKAE
+173 KAITLKKE
-181 DITDASG
+181 DLMDADG

-193 SIISALKTEVSQ
+193 AVISALETEVSQ
-205 KFGGYVK
+205 KFGGYIK
-212 VNTAEVEGAKNV
+212 VNVAEVDGAKNI
-224 SLAVDFEGV
+224 SLAIDF
-233 NGESGHELKIT
+233 NGEKGHELKVT
-244 GSNAAAF
+244 GANASAL
-251 GFEPGASTRISTS
+251 GLVPGASTRISTS
-264 SKLSSLG
+264 SKLSELG

-278 FEINGEEF
+278 FEINGEKF
-286 SFTGENT
+286 SFTADNT
-293 IADVISAVNKSDA
+293 VADVISAVNKSDA

-313 SISDSFSMEATESGS
+313 SISDSFSMEATESGA
-328 KYGIN
+328 KFGIN
-333 VTETSGD
+333 ITETSGN

-360 VTAGTD
+360 VVAGQD

-385 EGVTLQ
+385 DGVTLQ
-391 LTEVSQAKY
+391 LTDVSAAKY
-400 DAAGNVIGYEE
+400 DGSGNVIGYEE
-411 TNVTTERN
+411 TKITTERD
-419 TDAIFD
+419 TESILE

-435 KLIEKLN
+435 KMLDKLN
-442 GYVTADPTYRKY
+442 GYIYEEPNYRKY

-488 RGFLQD
+488 RNFLQQ
-494 MRSALYTRSN
+494 MRGALYTKST
-504 TSAIALYNIGIET
+504 TSSVALYNIGIET
-517 SSNKEDR
+517 SSNKDDR

-529 DEEALKKALS
+529 DEEALKKAL
-539 ENIEEVEK
+539 ETNADEVEK
-547 LFVGENGLSEKLTNI
+547 LFVGENGLAEKLTNI
-562 MDKTAKVSAGSPGEL
+562 MDRTAKVSAADPGEL
-577 VRLAG
+577 VRIAG
-582 AKELKATQTNSTL
+582 AKESKATQTQSTL
-595 AAELKRIDDRI
+595 YNELKRIDDRI
-606 SLLNTR
+606 SVLNTR

-630 ISNYSA
+630 ISNYSS

>member
-1 MNVNNTTSSVSSN
+1 MNVNSSTSSVSSN

-27 SLVEKLLSGTQSKID
+27 QLVEKLLSGTQTKID
-42 KQKAI
+42 KQNAL

-57 YRDVITQINSFSSK
+57 YRDVITTINSFSSK
-71 YFNTA
+71 YFNTS

-89 FFNAMTSR
+89 FFNAMTSK
-97 VTGGNAVKIISSAA
+97 VSGGNAVKIISSAA

-119 IIVKQLASKAKLTS
+119 IIVKQLASKAKLSS

-145 GTVNVDQIK
+145 GEVNVDQIK
-154 SIIDTEGEFT
+154 SIIDTNGEFT
-164 FTLALDGAG
+164 FTLSLDGAG
-173 KSISLKAE
+173 KAITLKAE
-181 DITDASG
+181 DITDADG

-193 SIISALKTEVSQ
+193 SVISALETEVSQ

-212 VNTAEVEGAKNV
+212 VNTAEVDGKKNI
-224 SLAVDFEGV
+224 SLAVDF
-233 NGESGHELKIT
+233 NGEAGHELKVT
-244 GSNAAAF
+244 GYNAGAL
-251 GFEPGASTRISTS
+251 GLNPGSSTRISTS
-264 SKLSSLG
+264 SKLSDLG
-271 LTGDSFS
+271 LTGDNFS
-278 FEINGEEF
+278 FEINGEKF

-313 SISDSFSMEATESGS
+313 SISDSFSIEATESGS

-333 VTETSGD
+333 ITETSGD

-346 GSDKFE
+346 GADNFTDGVL
-352 NGALKSDA
+352 NQDV
-360 VTAGTD
+360 VTKGTD

-373 NEFSRTSNNFTI
+373 NEFSRTSNNFTV

-391 LTEVSQAKY
+391 LTDVSVAKY

-411 TNVTTERN
+411 TKVTTERD
-419 TDAIFD
+419 TDAIIE

-435 KLIEKLN
+435 KMIEKLN
-442 GYVTADPTYRKY
+442 GYVNADATYREY

-482 YGDSTI
+482 HGDSTI
-488 RGFLQD
+488 RTFLQN

-504 TSAIALYNIGIET
+504 TSSIALYNIGIET
-517 SSNKEDR
+517 SSNKDDR
-524 GKLVI
+524 DKLVI

-539 ENIEEVEK
+539 ENPEEVEK
-547 LFVGENGLSEKLTNI
+547 LFVGENGLADKLTNI

-577 VRLAG
+577 VRIAG
-582 AKELKATQTNSTL
+582 ATELKATQTNSTL
-595 AAELKRIDDRI
+595 AAELKRIDERI

-630 ISNYSA
+630 ISNYSS
-636 QSAYLGQQFTY
+636 QSAYLGQISSY

>member
-1 MNVNNTTSSVSSN
+1 MNVNSTSSVSSN

-27 SLVEKLLSGTQSKID
+27 TLVEKLLSGTQSKID
-42 KQKAI
+42 KQKGL

-76 YGASSKNNLASSA
+76 FGASSKNNLASSA
-89 FFNAMTSR
+89 FFNAMTSK
-97 VTGGNAVKIISSAA
+97 VTGGNAVKVISSAA

-119 IIVKQLASKAKLTS
+119 IIVKQLASKAKLSS

-145 GTVNVDQIK
+145 GSVNVEQIK
-154 SIIDTEGEFT
+154 SVIDTNGEFT
-164 FTLALDGAG
+164 FTLTLDGAQ
-173 KSISLKAE
+173 KAITLKAE
-181 DITDASG
+181 DITDADG

-193 SIISALKTEVSQ
+193 SVISALETEVSQ

-212 VNTAEVEGAKNV
+212 VNVAEVDGSKKL
-224 SLAVDFEGV
+224 SLAVDF
-233 NGESGHELKIT
+233 NGEKGHELRVT
-244 GSNAAAF
+244 GANASAL
-251 GFEPGASTRISTS
+251 GLVPGASTRISTS
-264 SKLSSLG
+264 SKLSELG

-278 FEINGEEF
+278 FEINGEKF
-286 SFTGENT
+286 SFTADNT
-293 IADVISAVNKSDA
+293 VADVISAVNKSDA

-313 SISDSFSMEATESGS
+313 SISDSFSMEATESGA
-328 KYGIN
+328 KYGISI
-333 VTETSGD
+333 TETSGD

-360 VTAGTD
+360 VVAGQD

-385 EGVTLQ
+385 DGVTLQ
-391 LTEVSQAKY
+391 LTDVSAAKY
-400 DAAGNVIGYEE
+400 DGSGNVIGYEE
-411 TNVTTERN
+411 TKITTERD
-419 TDAIFD
+419 TESILE

-435 KLIEKLN
+435 KMLDKLN
-442 GYVTADPTYRKY
+442 GYIYEEPNYRKY

-488 RGFLQD
+488 RNFLQQ
-494 MRSALYTRSN
+494 MRGALYTKST
-504 TSAIALYNIGIET
+504 TSSVALYNIGIET
-517 SSNKEDR
+517 SSNKDDR

-529 DEEALKKALS
+529 DEEALKKAL
-539 ENIEEVEK
+539 ETNADEVEK
-547 LFVGENGLSEKLTNI
+547 LFVGTNGLADKLTNI
-562 MDKTAKVSAGSPGEL
+562 MDRTAKVSASDPGEL
-577 VRLAG
+577 VRIAG
-582 AKELKATQTNSTL
+582 AKESKATQTQSTL
-595 AAELKRIDDRI
+595 YNELRRIDERI
-606 SLLNTR
+606 SVLNTR

-630 ISNYSA
+630 ISNYSS

>member
-1 MNVNNTTSSVSSN
+1 MNVNSTSSVSSN

-42 KQKAI
+42 KQKGL

-57 YRDVITQINSFSSK
+57 YRDVITQINNFSSK

-76 YGASSKNNLASSA
+76 YGASSKNNLSSAA
-89 FFNAMTSR
+89 FFNAMTSK
-97 VTGGNAVKIISSAA
+97 VSGGNAVKIISSAA
-111 GASTEDMN
+111 GASAEDMN
-119 IIVKQLASKAKLTS
+119 IIVKQLASKAKLSS

-145 GTVNVDQIK
+145 GKVNIEQIK
-154 SIIDTEGEFT
+154 STIDQNGEFT
-164 FTLALDGAG
+164 FTLSLDGAQ
-173 KSISLKAE
+173 KAITLKKG
-181 DITDASG
+181 DIMDADG

-193 SIISALKTEVSQ
+193 SVIDALGKEISQ

-212 VNTAEVEGAKNV
+212 LNTTVVDGAKNV
-224 SLAVDFEGV
+224 SLAIDF
-233 NGESGHELKIT
+233 NGEKGHELRVT
-244 GSNAAAF
+244 GANAGAF

-264 SKLSSLG
+264 SKLSDLG

-278 FEINGEEF
+278 FEINGEKF
-286 SFTGENT
+286 SFTADNT
-293 IADVISAVNKSDA
+293 VADVISAINKSDA

-313 SISDSFSMEATESGS
+313 SISDSFSLEATESGS
-328 KYGIN
+328 KFGISIN
-333 VTETSGD
+333 ETEGN

-352 NGALKSDA
+352 NGALKADA
-360 VTAGTD
+360 VVAGKD

-385 EGVTLQ
+385 DGVTMQ
-391 LTEVSQAKY
+391 LTAVSAQKY
-400 DAAGNVIGYEE
+400 DGAGNVIGYEE
-411 TNVTTERN
+411 TRVSTERD
-419 TDAIFD
+419 TEAIFE

-435 KLIEKLN
+435 KMIEKLN
-442 GYVTADPTYRKY
+442 GYVNEEPTYRKY

-488 RGFLQD
+488 RNFLQN
-494 MRSALYTRSN
+494 MRSALYTKST
-504 TSAIALYNIGIET
+504 TSKIALYDIGIET
-517 SSNKEDR
+517 SSNKDDR

-529 DEEALKKALS
+529 DEEALKRALS

-547 LFVGENGLSEKLTNI
+547 LFVGTNGLADKLSDI
-562 MDKTAKVSAGSPGEL
+562 MDRTAKVSAATPGEL
-577 VRLAG
+577 VRIAG
-582 AKELKATQTNSTL
+582 AKESKATQTQSTL
-595 AAELKRIDDRI
+595 YNELRKIDERI
-606 SLLNTR
+606 SVLNTR

-630 ISNYSA
+630 ISNYSS

>member
-1 MNVNNTTSSVSSN
+1 MNVNSTSSVSSN

-42 KQKAI
+42 KQKGL

-57 YRDVITQINSFSSK
+57 YRDVITQINNFSSK

-76 YGASSKNNLASSA
+76 YGASSKNNLSSAA
-89 FFNAMTSR
+89 FFNAMTSK
-97 VTGGNAVKIISSAA
+97 VSGGNAVKIISSAA
-111 GASTEDMN
+111 GASAEDMN
-119 IIVKQLASKAKLTS
+119 IIVKQLASKAKLSS

-145 GTVNVDQIK
+145 GKVNIEQIK
-154 SIIDTEGEFT
+154 STIDQNGEFT
-164 FTLALDGAG
+164 FTLSLDGAQ
-173 KSISLKAE
+173 KAITLKKG
-181 DITDASG
+181 DIMDADG

-193 SIISALKTEVSQ
+193 SVIDALGKEISQ

-212 VNTAEVEGAKNV
+212 LNTTEVDGAKNV
-224 SLAVDFEGV
+224 SLAIDF
-233 NGESGHELKIT
+233 NGEKGHELRVT
-244 GSNAAAF
+244 GANALAF

-264 SKLSSLG
+264 SKLSDLG

-278 FEINGEEF
+278 FEINGEKF
-286 SFTGENT
+286 SFTANNT
-293 IADVISAVNKSDA
+293 VADVISAINKSDA

-313 SISDSFSMEATESGS
+313 SISDSFSLEATESGS
-328 KYGIN
+328 KFGISIN
-333 VTETSGD
+333 ETEGN

-360 VTAGTD
+360 VVAGKD

-385 EGVTLQ
+385 DGVTMQ
-391 LTEVSQAKY
+391 LTAVSAQKY
-400 DAAGNVIGYEE
+400 DGAGNVIGYEE
-411 TNVTTERN
+411 TKVSTERD
-419 TDAIFD
+419 TEAIFE

-435 KLIEKLN
+435 KMIEKLN
-442 GYVTADPTYRKY
+442 GYVNEEPTYRKY

-472 WEEKSKQGLL
+472 WEAKSKQGLL

-488 RGFLQD
+488 RNFLQN
-494 MRSALYTRSN
+494 MRSALYTKST
-504 TSAIALYNIGIET
+504 TSKIALYDIGIET
-517 SSNKEDR
+517 SSNKDDR

-547 LFVGENGLSEKLTNI
+547 LFVGTNGLADKLSDI
-562 MDKTAKVSAGSPGEL
+562 MDRTAKVSAATPGEL
-577 VRLAG
+577 VRIAG
-582 AKELKATQTNSTL
+582 AKESKATQTQSTL
-595 AAELKRIDDRI
+595 YNELRKIDERI
-606 SLLNTR
+606 SVLNTR

-630 ISNYSA
+630 ISNYSS

>member
-1 MNVNNTTSSVSSN
+1 MNVNSSTSSVSSN

-27 SLVEKLLSGTQSKID
+27 QLVEKLLSGTQTKID
-42 KQKAI
+42 KQNAL

-57 YRDVITQINSFSSK
+57 YRDVITTINSFSSK
-71 YFNTA
+71 YFNTS

-89 FFNAMTSR
+89 FFNAMTSK
-97 VTGGNAVKIISSAA
+97 VSGGNAVKIISSAA

-119 IIVKQLASKAKLTS
+119 IIVKQLASKAKLSS

-145 GTVNVDQIK
+145 GEVNVDQIK
-154 SIIDTEGEFT
+154 SIIDTNGEFT
-164 FTLALDGAG
+164 FTLSLDGAG
-173 KSISLKAE
+173 KAITLKAE
-181 DITDASG
+181 DITDADG

-193 SIISALKTEVSQ
+193 SVISALETEVSQ

-212 VNTAEVEGAKNV
+212 VNTAEVDGKKNI
-224 SLAVDFEGV
+224 SLAVDF
-233 NGESGHELKIT
+233 NGEAGHELKVT
-244 GSNAAAF
+244 GYNAGAL
-251 GFEPGASTRISTS
+251 GLNPGSSTRISTS
-264 SKLSSLG
+264 SKLSDLG
-271 LTGDSFS
+271 LTGDNFS
-278 FEINGEEF
+278 FEINGEKF

-313 SISDSFSMEATESGS
+313 SISDSFSIEATESGS

-333 VTETSGD
+333 ITETSGD

-346 GSDKFE
+346 GADNFTDGVL
-352 NGALKSDA
+352 NQDV
-360 VTAGTD
+360 VTKGTD

-373 NEFSRTSNNFTI
+373 NEFSRTSNNFTV

-391 LTEVSQAKY
+391 LTDVSVAKY

-411 TNVTTERN
+411 TKVTTERD
-419 TDAIFD
+419 TDAIIE

-435 KLIEKLN
+435 KMIEKLN
-442 GYVTADPTYRKY
+442 GYVNADATYREY

-482 YGDSTI
+482 HGDSTI
-488 RGFLQD
+488 RTFLQN

-504 TSAIALYNIGIET
+504 TSSIALYNIGIET
-517 SSNKEDR
+517 SSNKDDR
-524 GKLVI
+524 DKLVI

-539 ENIEEVEK
+539 ENPEEVEK
-547 LFVGENGLSEKLTNI
+547 LFVGENGLADKLTNI

-577 VRLAG
+577 VRIAG
-582 AKELKATQTNSTL
+582 ATELKATQTNSTL
-595 AAELKRIDDRI
+595 AAELKRIDERI

-630 ISNYSA
+630 ISNYSS

>member
-1 MNVNNTTSSVSSN
+1 MNVNCTSSVSSN

-42 KQKAI
+42 KQNAL

-57 YRDVITQINSFSSK
+57 YRDVITSINSFSSK
-71 YFNTA
+71 YFDTS
-76 YGASSKNNLASSA
+76 YGASTTNNLSSSA
-89 FFNAMTSR
+89 FFNTMTSK
-97 VTGGNAVKIISSAA
+97 VSGSNAVKIISSAA

-145 GTVNVDQIK
+145 GKVDIEAIK
-154 SIIDTEGEFT
+154 STIESNGEFT
-164 FTLALDGAG
+164 FTLTLDGAQ
-173 KSISLKAE
+173 KSITLKKE
-181 DITDASG
+181 DITDADG

-193 SIISALKTEVSQ
+193 SVISALETEVSQ

-212 VNTAEVEGAKNV
+212 VNVDSEKAV
-224 SLAVDFEGV
+224 SLAIDF
-233 NGESGHELKIT
+233 NGEKGHELKVT
-244 GSNAAAF
+244 GSNASAF
-251 GFEPGASTRISTS
+251 GFEPGSSTRISTS
-264 SKLSSLG
+264 SKLSDLG

-278 FEINGEEF
+278 FEINGEKF
-286 SFTGENT
+286 SFTAENT
-293 IADVISAVNKSDA
+293 VADVISAINKSDA

-313 SISDSFSMEATESGS
+313 SISDSFSMEATESGA
-328 KYGIN
+328 KFGISI
-333 VTETSGD
+333 TETSGN

-346 GSDKFE
+346 GADKFE
-352 NGALKSDA
+352 NGALKADA

-373 NEFSRTSNNFTI
+373 NEFSRTSNSFTI
-385 EGVTLQ
+385 DGVTLQ
-391 LTEVSQAKY
+391 LTDVSAQKY

-411 TNVTTERN
+411 SKITTERD
-419 TDAIFD
+419 TEAIFN

-435 KLIEKLN
+435 KMIEKLN
-442 GYVTADPTYRKY
+442 GYVYEEPNYRKY

-488 RGFLQD
+488 RTFLQN
-494 MRSALYTRSN
+494 MRNALYTKST
-504 TSAIALYNIGIET
+504 TSKIALYDIGIET
-517 SSNKEDR
+517 SSNMDDR

-539 ENIEEVEK
+539 TNMEEVEK
-547 LFVGENGLSEKLTNI
+547 LFAGTNGLASKLNDI
-562 MDKTAKVSAGSPGEL
+562 MDKTAKVSAADPGEL
-577 VRLAG
+577 VRIAG
-582 AKELKATQTNSTL
+582 AKESKATQTQSTL
-595 AAELKRIDDRI
+595 YEELRRIDERI

>member
-27 SLVEKLLSGTQSKID
+27 QLVEKLLSGTQTKID
-42 KQKAI
+42 KQNAL

-57 YRDVITQINSFSSK
+57 YRDVITTINSFSSK
-71 YFNTA
+71 FFNTS

-89 FFNAMTSR
+89 FFNTMTSK
-97 VTGGNAVKIISSAA
+97 VSGGNAVKVISSAA

-119 IIVKQLASKAKLTS
+119 IIVKQLASKAKLSS
-133 SVNVSGESVLKG
+133 SVNVSGKSVLKG
-145 GTVNVDQIK
+145 GSVNVDQIK
-154 SIIDTEGEFT
+154 SIIETNGEFT
-164 FTLALDGAG
+164 FTLSLDGAQ
-173 KSISLKAE
+173 KAITLKAE
-181 DITDASG
+181 DITDADG

-212 VNTAEVEGAKNV
+212 LNDKDPSNL
-224 SLAVDFEGV
+224 SLEVDF
-233 NGESGHELKIT
+233 NGEEGHELKVI
-244 GSNAAAF
+244 GANAGAL
-251 GFEPGASTRISTS
+251 GFEPGTSTRISTS
-264 SKLSSLG
+264 SKLSALG

-278 FEINGEEF
+278 FEINGEKFE
-286 SFTGENT
+286 FTGENT

-313 SISDSFSMEATESGS
+313 SISDSFSIEANESGS
-328 KYGIN
+328 KYGIS
-333 VTETSGD
+333 VTETAGD

-346 GSDKFE
+346 GADNFTDGVL
-352 NGALKSDA
+352 NQDA
-360 VTAGTD
+360 VKSGTD

-385 EGVTLQ
+385 EGITLQ
-391 LTEVSQAKY
+391 LTDVSQAKY
-400 DAAGNVIGYEE
+400 DAAGSVISYEE
-411 TNVTTERN
+411 TKVTTERDTETVFN
-419 TDAIFD
+419 
-425 TIKSFVEDYN
+425 TIKSFVEEYN
-435 KLIEKLN
+435 KMIEKLN
-442 GYVTADPTYRKY
+442 GYVDADATYRKY

-459 AQRDEMTESQIEK
+459 AQRDEMTESQIEN

-482 YGDSTI
+482 HGDSTI
-488 RGFLQD
+488 RTFLQN

-504 TSAIALYNIGIET
+504 TSEIALYNIGIET
-517 SSNKEDR
+517 SSNKEDK

-539 ENIEEVEK
+539 ENPEEIEK
-547 LFVGENGLSEKLTNI
+547 LFVGENGLADKLTNI

-577 VRLAG
+577 VRIAG
-582 AKELKATQTNSTL
+582 ATELKATQTNSTL
-595 AAELKRIDDRI
+595 AAELKRIDERI

-630 ISNYSA
+630 ISNYSS

>member
-1 MNVNNTTSSVSSN
+1 MNVNSTTSSVSSN

-42 KQKAI
+42 KQKGL

-71 YFNTA
+71 YFNTS

-97 VTGGNAVKIISSAA
+97 VTSGNAVKIISSSA
-111 GASTEDMN
+111 GASTDDMN
-119 IIVKQLASKAKLTS
+119 IIVKQLASKAKLSS

-145 GTVNVDQIK
+145 GSINVDQIK
-154 SIIDTEGEFT
+154 SVIDTSGEFT
-164 FTLALDGAG
+164 FTLSLDGIEKAI
-173 KSISLKAE
+173 KLTAE
-181 DITDASG
+181 DITAADGS
-188 NITED
+188 ITED
-193 SIISALKTEVSQ
+193 SVISALQEEVTQ
-205 KFGGYVK
+205 KMGGYVNVEK
-212 VNTAEVEGAKNV
+212 VANADGTNSVNLV
-224 SLAVDFEGV
+224 VDF
-233 NGESGHELKIT
+233 NGEAGHELKVT
-244 GSNAAAF
+244 GANALAV
-251 GFEPGASTRISTS
+251 GLTPGSSTRISTS
-264 SKLSSLG
+264 SKLSELG
-271 LTGDSFS
+271 LTGDNFS
-278 FEINGEEF
+278 FEINGESF

-293 IADVISAVNKSDA
+293 IAEVISAVNKSDA

-328 KYGIN
+328 KYRIN
-333 VTETSGD
+333 ITETSGG

-346 GSDKFE
+346 GSDNFE
-352 NGALKSDA
+352 NGVLKADA

-373 NEFSRTSNNFTI
+373 NEFSRNSNNFTV

-391 LTEVSQAKY
+391 LTDVSEAKY
-400 DAAGNVIGYEE
+400 DSAGNVIGYHE
-411 TNVTTERN
+411 TTVSTERN

-435 KLIEKLN
+435 KMIEKLN
-442 GYVTADPTYRKY
+442 GYVYAEPTYRKY
-454 APLTD
+454 APLTE
-459 AQRDEMTESQIEK
+459 AQKDEMTESQIEK

-488 RGFLQD
+488 RTFLQN
-494 MRSALYTRSN
+494 MRSTLYSRSD
-504 TSAIALYNIGIET
+504 SSSIALYNIGIET
-517 SSNKEDR
+517 SSNMDDK

-529 DEEALKKALS
+529 DEDKLREALAT
-539 ENIEEVEK
+539 NMEEVEK
-547 LFVGENGLSEKLTNI
+547 LFVGENGLADKLTDV
-562 MDKTAKVSAGSPGEL
+562 MDKTAKVSAATPGEL
-577 VRLAG
+577 VRMAG
-582 AKELKATQTNSTL
+582 AKESKATQTNSTL

-606 SLLNTR
+606 SILNTR

>member
-71 YFNTA
+71 YFNTS

-89 FFNAMTSR
+89 FFNAMTSK

-154 SIIDTEGEFT
+154 SVIDTEGEFT
-164 FTLALDGAG
+164 FTLSLDGAG
-173 KSISLKAE
+173 KSITLKAE

-193 SIISALKTEVSQ
+193 SIISALETEVSQ

-212 VNTAEVEGAKNV
+212 VNTAEVDGAKNV
-224 SLAVDFEGV
+224 SLTVDF

-251 GFEPGASTRISTS
+251 GFEPGTSTRISTS

-278 FEINGEEF
+278 FEINGEKFEF
-286 SFTGENT
+286 TAEST

-313 SISDSFSMEATESGS
+313 SISDSFSIEATESGS

-333 VTETSGD
+333 ITETSGG

-346 GSDKFE
+346 GSENFE
-352 NGALKSDA
+352 NGVLKQDA
-360 VTAGTD
+360 VTKGTD

-400 DAAGNVIGYEE
+400 DAAGNVTGYEE
-411 TNVTTERN
+411 TKVTTERN
-419 TDAIFD
+419 TEAIFD

-435 KLIEKLN
+435 KMIEKLN

-488 RGFLQD
+488 RTFLQN
-494 MRSALYTRSN
+494 MRSALYTRSD
-504 TSAIALYNIGIET
+504 TSSIALYNIGIET

-595 AAELKRIDDRI
+595 AYELKRIDDRI

-630 ISNYSA
+630 ISNYSS

>member
-1 MNVNNTTSSVSSN
+1 MNVNSTSSVSSN

-42 KQKAI
+42 KQKGL

-71 YFNTA
+71 YFNTT

-89 FFNAMTSR
+89 FFNAMTSK
-97 VTGGNAVKIISSAA
+97 VTGGNAVKVISSAA

-119 IIVKQLASKAKLTS
+119 IIVKQLASKAKLSS

-145 GTVNVDQIK
+145 GSVNVEQIK
-154 SIIDTEGEFT
+154 SVIDTNGEFT
-164 FTLALDGAG
+164 FTLTLDGAQ
-173 KSISLKAE
+173 KAITLKAE
-181 DITDASG
+181 DITDADG

-193 SIISALKTEVSQ
+193 SVISALKTEVSQ

-212 VNTAEVEGAKNV
+212 VDVTEVDGAKNI
-224 SLAVDFEGV
+224 SLAVDF
-233 NGESGHELKIT
+233 NGEKGHELKVT
-244 GSNAAAF
+244 GSNAGAF
-251 GFEPGASTRISTS
+251 GLEPGASTRISTS

-278 FEINGEEF
+278 FEINGEKF

-293 IADVISAVNKSDA
+293 VADVINAVNKSDA

-313 SISDSFSMEATESGS
+313 SISDSFSMEATESGA
-328 KYGIN
+328 KYGISI
-333 VTETSGD
+333 TETSGD

-352 NGALKSDA
+352 NGVLKSDA
-360 VTAGTD
+360 VVAGQD

-385 EGVTLQ
+385 DGVTLQ
-391 LTEVSQAKY
+391 LTDVSAAKY
-400 DAAGNVIGYEE
+400 DANGNVIGYEE
-411 TNVTTERN
+411 TKIATERD
-419 TDAIFD
+419 TETIFN

-435 KLIEKLN
+435 KMLDKLN
-442 GYVTADPTYRKY
+442 GYIYEEPNYRKY

-459 AQRDEMTESQIEK
+459 AQRDEMTDSQIEK

-488 RGFLQD
+488 RTFLQQ
-494 MRSALYTRSN
+494 MRSALYTKST
-504 TSAIALYNIGIET
+504 TSSVALYNIGIET
-517 SSNKEDR
+517 SSNKDDR

-529 DEEALKKALS
+529 DEEALKKAL
-539 ENIEEVEK
+539 ETNADEVEK
-547 LFVGENGLSEKLTNI
+547 LFVGESGLAEKLTNI
-562 MDKTAKVSAGSPGEL
+562 MDRTAKVSAADPGEL
-577 VRLAG
+577 VRIAG
-582 AKELKATQTNSTL
+582 AKESKATQTQSTL
-595 AAELKRIDDRI
+595 YNELRRIDERI
-606 SLLNTR
+606 SVLNTR

-630 ISNYSA
+630 ISNYSS

>member
-1 MNVNNTTSSVSSN
+1 MNVNSTSSVSSN

-42 KQKAI
+42 KQKGL

-57 YRDVITQINSFSSK
+57 YRDVITQINNFSSK

-76 YGASSKNNLASSA
+76 YGASSKNNLSSAA
-89 FFNAMTSR
+89 FFNAMTSK
-97 VTGGNAVKIISSAA
+97 VSGGNAVKIISSAA
-111 GASTEDMN
+111 GASAEDMN
-119 IIVKQLASKAKLTS
+119 IIVKQLASKAKLSS

-145 GTVNVDQIK
+145 GKVNIEQIK
-154 SIIDTEGEFT
+154 STIDQNGEFT
-164 FTLALDGAG
+164 FTLSLDGAQ
-173 KSISLKAE
+173 KAITLKKG
-181 DITDASG
+181 DIMDADG

-193 SIISALKTEVSQ
+193 SVIDALGKEISQ

-212 VNTAEVEGAKNV
+212 LNTTEVDGAKNV
-224 SLAVDFEGV
+224 SLAIDF
-233 NGESGHELKIT
+233 NGEKGHELRVT
-244 GSNAAAF
+244 GANASAF

-264 SKLSSLG
+264 SKLSDLG

-278 FEINGEEF
+278 FEINGEKF
-286 SFTGENT
+286 SFTANNT
-293 IADVISAVNKSDA
+293 VADVISAINKSDA

-313 SISDSFSMEATESGS
+313 SISDSFSLEATESGS
-328 KYGIN
+328 KFGISIN
-333 VTETSGD
+333 ETEGN

-360 VTAGTD
+360 VVAGKD

-385 EGVTLQ
+385 DGVTMQ
-391 LTEVSQAKY
+391 LTAVSAQKY
-400 DAAGNVIGYEE
+400 DGAGNVIGYEE
-411 TNVTTERN
+411 TKVSTERD
-419 TDAIFD
+419 TEAIFE

-435 KLIEKLN
+435 KMIEKLN
-442 GYVTADPTYRKY
+442 GYVYEEPTYRKY

-488 RGFLQD
+488 RNFLQN
-494 MRSALYTRSN
+494 MRSALYTKST
-504 TSAIALYNIGIET
+504 TSKIALYDIGIET
-517 SSNKEDR
+517 SSNKDDR

-539 ENIEEVEK
+539 ENVEEVEK
-547 LFVGENGLSEKLTNI
+547 LFVGTNGLADKLSDI
-562 MDKTAKVSAGSPGEL
+562 MDRTAKVSAATPGEL
-577 VRLAG
+577 VRIAG
-582 AKELKATQTNSTL
+582 AKESKATQTQSTL
-595 AAELKRIDDRI
+595 YNELRKIDERI
-606 SLLNTR
+606 SVLNTR

-630 ISNYSA
+630 ISNYSS